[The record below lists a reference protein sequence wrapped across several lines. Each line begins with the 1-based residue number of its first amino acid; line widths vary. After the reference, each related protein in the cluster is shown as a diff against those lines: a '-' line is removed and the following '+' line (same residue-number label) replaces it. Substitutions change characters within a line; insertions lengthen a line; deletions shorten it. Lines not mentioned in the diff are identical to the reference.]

1 MYITS
6 KSPDMQFDVC
16 LLRKYMSKPTLLHLH
31 ETKRVNRYQRGT
43 TESEIQ
49 YENGGTGDF
58 LVYTDNDFT
67 GDIDIN
73 QKQYFKVCLSH
84 G

>member
-1 MYITS
+1 MSEENKFMRSLTSISYIESLMYITS

-43 TESEIQ
+43 TESEI
-49 YENGGTGDF
+49 
-58 LVYTDNDFT
+58 
-67 GDIDIN
+67 
-73 QKQYFKVCLSH
+73 
-84 G
+84 